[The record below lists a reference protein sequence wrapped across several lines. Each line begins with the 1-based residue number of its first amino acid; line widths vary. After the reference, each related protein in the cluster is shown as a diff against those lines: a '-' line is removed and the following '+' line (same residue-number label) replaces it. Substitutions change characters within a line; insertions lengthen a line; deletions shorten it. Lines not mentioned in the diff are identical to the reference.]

1 MLRASFSG
9 ISTALSALQANQ
21 KRLDIIGQNLSNMN
35 TPGYTRQQLEASSLN
50 YSHPVSHYTNGSEV
64 TVGFG
69 VYMDRVSQIR
79 DPYLD
84 VQYRS
89 QMNKSSYTDSMQ
101 TALDSL
107 ARVLDESN
115 ISGIRD
121 AFSDIQ
127 ATLTDM
133 QDLPKVDNA
142 VYESELR
149 ARMQALTNLLNQS
162 AKQIHDAEKAEFDR
176 LNGAGTSEEGAEQKV
191 NDILRQI
198 GDLNITIKKNQ
209 IFNQPSLELMDERN
223 LLLDELASYLP
234 IEVTYYKDAAH
245 SGTYT
250 APDGSIRDK
259 GYEYDKHGNVIGKKE
274 WPDDLRVTMDY
285 TDAQGVSHTL
295 VLVNGTEGGKDQ
307 NYGSMTVVGDRS
319 DPTKVSVTLNS
330 SPNMDGTTGLEATAN
345 FSASESQLK
354 GGSIQASLDMLG
366 KTGTGQTIPGT
377 QTQDKVRGYEYYI
390 KQLDL
395 LAKTFADTMNTINND
410 PNIAATPGGILLEA
424 QGGGGITA
432 ANISISQDWISGAAK
447 IASGSSNR
455 TDVILEMLNSMS
467 KTYTDLGNNSY
478 SDFMNNVSV
487 TLASDSSSNQT
498 SLKTDVIVLNGIH
511 NSRDSVSGVSLDE
524 EAANMMA
531 FSSAYNAASRLMTAF
546 DEALDRLINNTGL
559 VGR

>member
-35 TPGYTRQQLEASSLN
+35 TQGYTRQQLEASSLN
-50 YSHPVSHYTNGSEV
+50 YSYPVSHYTNGSEV
-64 TVGFG
+64 VVGFG
-69 VYMDRVSQIR
+69 VHMDRVSQIR

-107 ARVLDESN
+107 ARILDESN

-149 ARMQALTNLLNQS
+149 SRMQALTNLLNQS
-162 AKQIHDAEKAEFDR
+162 AKQIQDAEKAEFDR

-198 GDLNITIKKNQ
+198 GDLNIRIKKNQ
-209 IFNQPSLELMDERN
+209 IFNTPSLELMDERN
-223 LLLDELASYLP
+223 VLLDELSSYLP
-234 IEVTYYKDAAH
+234 IEVTYYKDSDH

-259 GYEYDKHGNVIGKKE
+259 AYEYDKHGNVIGKKE

-285 TDAQGVSHTL
+285 TAEDGSTKTL

-307 NYGSMTVVGDRS
+307 NYGSMTVVGDRNN
-319 DPTKVSVTLNS
+319 PTNASVTINS
-330 SPNMDGTTGLEATAN
+330 SPNTDGTTGMEASAS
-345 FSASESQLK
+345 FSASKGQLK

-366 KTGTGQTIPGT
+366 KTGTGQIIAGT
-377 QTQDKVRGYEYYI
+377 QTLDKVRGYQYYM
-390 KQLDL
+390 KQLDT
-395 LAKTFADTMNTINND
+395 LAKTFAEEFNRINND
-410 PNIAATPGGILLEA
+410 PNVAAPPGGDLFEA
-424 QGGGGITA
+424 QGGGDFTA
-432 ANISISQDWISGAAK
+432 ANISISQGWISGTNKVAG
-447 IASGSSNR
+447 GSSNR

-511 NSRDSVSGVSLDE
+511 DSRDSVSGVSLDE

>member
-50 YSHPVSHYTNGSEV
+50 YTYPVSHYTNGSEV
-64 TVGFG
+64 VVGFG
-69 VYMDRVSQIR
+69 VHMDRVSQIR

-84 VQYRS
+84 VQYRA

-107 ARVLDESN
+107 SRVLDESN

-127 ATLTDM
+127 STLTAM

-142 VYESELR
+142 IYESELR

-162 AKQIHDAEKAEFDR
+162 AKQIQDAEKAEFDR

-198 GDLNITIKKNQ
+198 GDLNIRIKKNQ

-223 LLLDELASYLP
+223 LLLDELSSYLP
-234 IEVTYYKDAAH
+234 IEVTYYKDEDH

-250 APDGSIRDK
+250 APDGTVRDK
-259 GYEYDKHGNVIGKKE
+259 GYEYDRYGNVIGKKE

-285 TDAQGVSHTL
+285 TDKDGNPHTL

-307 NYGSMTVVGDRS
+307 NYGNMTVVGDRN
-319 DPTKVSVTLNS
+319 DPTKVSVTINS
-330 SPNMDGTTGLEATAN
+330 SPNTNGTTGMEATAN
-345 FSASESQLK
+345 FSASEGQLK

-366 KTGTGQTIPGT
+366 KTGTGQKVPGT
-377 QTQDKVRGYEYYI
+377 QTLDKVRGYEYYI

-395 LAKTFADTMNTINND
+395 LAKTFADNFNTINND
-410 PNIAATPGGILLEA
+410 PNVATPPGGTLLEA
-424 QGGGGITA
+424 LGGGDITA
-432 ANISISQDWISGAAK
+432 ANISISEDWISGAAEV
-447 IASGSSNR
+447 AGGSLNR

-467 KTYTDLGNNSY
+467 KTHAALGNNSY

-487 TLASDSSSNQT
+487 TLASDSSFNQT

-511 NSRDSVSGVSLDE
+511 DSKDSISGVSLDE

>member
-50 YSHPVSHYTNGSEV
+50 YSYPVSHYTNGSEV
-64 TVGFG
+64 VVGFG
-69 VYMDRVSQIR
+69 VHMDRVSQIR

-89 QMNKSSYTDSMQ
+89 QMNKSSYTDTIQ

-162 AKQIHDAEKAEFDR
+162 AKQIQDAEKAEFDR

-198 GDLNITIKKNQ
+198 GDLNIRIKKNQ
-209 IFNQPSLELMDERN
+209 IFNTPSLELMDERN

-234 IEVTYYKDAAH
+234 IEVTYYKDSDH

-250 APDGSIRDK
+250 AADGSIRDK
-259 GYEYDKHGNVIGKKE
+259 GYEYDQHGNVIGKKE

-307 NYGSMTVVGDRS
+307 NYGSMTVVGDRN
-319 DPTKVSVTLNS
+319 DPTKASVTINS
-330 SPNMDGTTGLEATAN
+330 SPNMDGTTGMEASAD
-345 FSASESQLK
+345 FSASKGQMK

-366 KTGTGQTIPGT
+366 KAGTGQTIAGT
-377 QTQDKVRGYEYYI
+377 QTLDKVKGYQYYMN
-390 KQLDL
+390 QLDI
-395 LAKTFADTMNTINND
+395 LAKTFADTFNDINND
-410 PNIAATPGGILLEA
+410 PNIAAVPGGTLFEA
-424 QGGGGITA
+424 QGGGAITA
-432 ANISISQDWISGAAK
+432 GNISISQDWISGAAK
-447 IASGSSNR
+447 IAGGSSNR

-467 KTYTDLGNNSY
+467 KTYSDLGNNSF

-487 TLASDSSSNQT
+487 TLASDSQANQT

-511 NSRDSVSGVSLDE
+511 DSRDSISGVSLDE